1 MYMKT
6 KLNFIPKPIKAFL
19 RKTSFYKKQ
28 AKTSGQIISLEEID
42 SFLNQ
47 APPIMLNVT
56 LEVKPKIGIVIT
68 QEFDSTD
75 KHGNPKASWRRYKRF
90 CENNNIPYG
99 YYDIKRGDW
108 LQEADKYDIIFCHT
122 PSTPAYQEMIESKIY
137 MLEKILGKT
146 CFPSYH
152 ELWQYEDKIRSHY
165 LYKKLKLPAIPTY
178 VTHSKEEALI
188 FANNLAYPF
197 IAKTSIGASS
207 SGVKKIDS
215 KKEAVHFINKIFSY
229 SGVKSHFPY
238 KNQKDYLY
246 IQEFIDDATFD
257 LRIMLIGNMA
267 FGYYR
272 YPKKGDYRAS
282 GSGITVKK
290 DIPHEAL
297 RLAAD
302 IRDKLQSRQMG
313 VDLLYS
319 EKKQQYMIIETSLFN
334 QIDTPVQLEIDGVP
348 GYYDISDRNNIVFR
362 EGKFWMQELLIR
374 DVVEQWI
381 KNYK

>member
-1 MYMKT
+1 MKA
-6 KLNFIPKPIKAFL
+6 KFNFIPKPIKAFL
-19 RKTSFYKKQ
+19 RKTSFFKKQ
-28 AKTSGQIISLEEID
+28 AIAKKQVLPLDEID
-42 SFLNQ
+42 SILNQ
-47 APPIMLNVT
+47 APPLL
-56 LEVKPKIGIVIT
+56 LENTVKSKPKVGIVIT
-68 QEFDSTD
+68 QESGFFVDY
-75 KHGNPKASWRRYKRF
+75 GNPKASWRRYKRF
-90 CENNNIPYG
+90 CDNNDIPYE
-99 YYDIKRGDW
+99 YYDIKRSDW
-108 LQEADKYDIIFCHT
+108 LQEADKYDIIICHT

-137 MLEKILGKT
+137 TLEKILGKT
-146 CFPSYH
+146 CFPSFH

-215 KKEAVHFINKIFSY
+215 KKEAFHLINKIFSY
-229 SGVKSHFPY
+229 SGVKSQFPY

-257 LRIMLIGNMA
+257 LRIMLVGNMA

-282 GSGITVKK
+282 GSGITIKK

-297 RLAAD
+297 KLAAD

-319 EKKQQYMIIETSLFN
+319 EKKKQYMIIETSLFN

-348 GYYDISDRNNIVFR
+348 GYYDISDRDNIVFK

-374 DVVEQWI
+374 DIVKQWMNI
-381 KNYK
+381 IA